1 MSHISSRSRVLAVAV
16 TALASWGAPELAAAH
31 PDPATPGAP
40 SLGDRLFPGLG
51 NGGYDVEHYTLDFNY
66 ATAASVQSVTARA
79 KIDARAKQALSR
91 LNLDFAGDSVQA
103 VSVNGRAASFAV
115 QGEELVVTP
124 RSSLPD
130 HRDFTV
136 EVAYTSGPRE
146 IPPNAD
152 LNTVLGTAW
161 FATPSGSI
169 TAAQPSRAHRIFPSN
184 DHPSDKAS
192 YTIRATT
199 PAGSDF
205 TANGELA
212 GKSTRNGRTSWTY
225 ENREPMASEL
235 IQLAFGN
242 HTVKVRGFH
251 DGIFIRDLAPTNEL
265 DALEPAYS
273 RELDHLDWMI
283 DRAGRYPFR
292 SYGTFASDATFP
304 FALETQTI
312 SLYPDFLFLPPF
324 PASIYEPIMVH
335 ELAHMW
341 YGDSVAPA
349 RWSDVWLNEGHAT
362 WYEWNYGNDFFGID
376 FEDRIR
382 AAYAAGDQLRALY
395 GPVAQPIHGAD
406 DIANMFSPNV
416 YDSGAVVLY
425 ALRQV
430 IGQRAFLTLE
440 KAWPTL
446 LAGRSATTQD
456 FIALASLIGHKDLR
470 GFLNAWLYG
479 TKTPSMP
486 GHPDWVVDPVGAPAT
501 LRAQP
506 AAPTLLKR

>member
-1 MSHISSRSRVLAVAV
+1 MLAVAV

-40 SLGDRLFPGLG
+40 SVGDRLFPGLG
-51 NGGYDVEHYTLDFNY
+51 NGGYDVEHYTLDFTY
-66 ATAASVQSVTARA
+66 ASAASVQSVAARA
-79 KIDARAKQALSR
+79 TIEARATQALSR
-91 LNLDFAGDSVQA
+91 FDLDFDGDSVQG
-103 VSVNGRAASFAV
+103 VSVNGRTAAFARS
-115 QGEELVVTP
+115 GEELVVTP

-136 EVAYTSGPRE
+136 EVAYTSGPRD
-146 IPPNAD
+146 IPPDAD

-192 YTIRATT
+192 FTIRADT

-205 TANGELA
+205 TANGELVA
-212 GKSTRNGRTSWTY
+212 KTTRAGRTRWTY
-225 ENREPMASEL
+225 EEREPMATEL

-242 HTVKVRGFH
+242 HTLKVRGFH
-251 DGIFIRDLAPTNEL
+251 RGIFIRDLAPTAEL

-283 DRAGRYPFR
+283 ARVGRYPFR

-304 FALETQTI
+304 FALETQTL

-324 PASIYEPIMVH
+324 PAAIYEPIMVH

-341 YGDSVAPA
+341 FGDDVAPA

-362 WYEWNYGNDFFGID
+362 WYEWNYGDEFFGAN
-376 FEDRIR
+376 FEDRIHG
-382 AAYAAGDQLRALY
+382 AYQAGDQLRALY
-395 GPVAQPIHGAD
+395 GPIAQPKYGAD
-406 DIANMFSPNV
+406 DIAKMFSPNI
-416 YDSGAVVLY
+416 YDSGAVALF

-430 IGQRAFLTLE
+430 IGERAFNLLERAWVTL
-440 KAWPTL
+440 
-446 LAGRSATTQD
+446 GSRRSLTTQD
-456 FIALASLIGHKDLR
+456 FIALASVIGHRDLR
-470 GFLNAWLYG
+470 SFMNNWLYS
-479 TKTPSMP
+479 TKTPPMP
-486 GHPDWVVDPVGAPAT
+486 GHPEWTVDPAGAAAP
-501 LRAQP
+501 LRAAASP
-506 AAPTLLKR
+506 AEVLLKR